1 MVSIY
6 LSPSVQEFNPTV
18 LGPSE
23 EYYMNLIADAMEP
36 YLEAS
41 GIYFERNDRDESL
54 GAAID
59 ASNAGNFDLHLAL
72 HSNAS
77 PEGKEGQYQGPD
89 VYYYADSP
97 ASRIA
102 GEIIAGNLMAIYP
115 NPELV
120 QLLPN
125 TTLAELRRTEAP
137 AVLVEVAYHDNWD
150 DAGWIANNINRIAY
164 NLALSVTQYLGVPF
178 VDPFV

>member
-1 MVSIY
+1 MVSVY
-6 LSPSVQEFNPTV
+6 LSPSVQEFNPSV
-18 LGPSE
+18 VGGSE

-41 GIYFERNDRDESL
+41 GVYFERNDRDESL
-54 GAAID
+54 GAAIE
-59 ASNAGNFDLHLAL
+59 ASNAGNFDLHLAI

-77 PEGKEGQYQGPD
+77 PEGREGMFQGPD

-102 GEIIAGNLMAIYP
+102 GEIIAGNLMEIYP

-120 QLLPN
+120 QTLPN
-125 TTLAELRRTEAP
+125 TTLAELRRTSSP
-137 AVLVEVAYHDNWD
+137 AVLVEVAYHDNWE
-150 DAGWIANNINRIAY
+150 DASWIANNIASIGY
-164 NLALSVTQYLGVPF
+164 SLALSVTQYLGVPF
-178 VDPFV
+178 VDPFA

>member
-1 MVSIY
+1 MVSVY
-6 LSPSVQEFNPTV
+6 LSPSVQEFNPYIT
-18 LGPSE
+18 GGNE
-23 EYYMNLIADAMEP
+23 EYYMNLVADAMEP

-41 GIYFERNDRDESL
+41 GVYFERNDRDESL
-54 GAAID
+54 RTAIE
-59 ASNAGNFDLHLAL
+59 ASNAGNFDLHLAI

-77 PEGKEGQYQGPD
+77 PEGREGELQGPD

-97 ASRIA
+97 SSRIA

-120 QLLPN
+120 QVLP
-125 TTLAELRRTEAP
+125 TTALAELRRTKSP
-137 AVLVEVAYHDNWD
+137 SVLVEVAYHDNVD
-150 DAGWIANNINRIAY
+150 DASWITNNIGRIGY

-178 VDPFV
+178 VDPFA